1 MEVRTLDIMKE
12 LEAMRKRMIQEINTE
27 FDLLIERAASEG
39 RTMETLPAEESY
51 ESVYPLIAGSK
62 IFKGTKPTS
71 VIFPDQSPVYVSTW
85 KQVVSAIM
93 EQCLQSSSNK
103 AKLFSL
109 SNSISGRK
117 RRILAQFD
125 TDMRSPLKLCD
136 NLYMESHYDTE
147 TLLNV
152 LTNRILDAI
161 QYDYTNIQ
169 ISIRNR

>member
-1 MEVRTLDIMKE
+1 MDIIKE

-27 FDLLIERAASEG
+27 FDLLIERTMSEG
-39 RTMETLPAEESY
+39 LTMESPTPQAY
-51 ESVYPLIAGSK
+51 ESVYPLAAGSK
-62 IFKGTKPTS
+62 IFKGTKPIS
-71 VIFPDQSPVYVSTW
+71 VIFGDGIQVYVSTW
-85 KQVVSAIM
+85 KQVVSTIM
-93 EQCLQSSSNK
+93 AQCLKSAENK
-103 AKLFSL
+103 AKLVAL

-117 RRILAQFD
+117 RKLLAESD
-125 TDMRSPLKLCD
+125 TEMRSPLKLCD

-161 QYDYTNIQ
+161 QYDYRNIQ

>member
-1 MEVRTLDIMKE
+1 MDIIREM
-12 LEAMRKRMIQEINTE
+12 EAMRKRMIQEINTE
-27 FDLLIERAASEG
+27 FDLLIERALSEG
-39 RTMETLPAEESY
+39 LTMELPAAEESY
-51 ESVYPLIAGSK
+51 ESVYPLAAGTR

-71 VIFPDQSPVYVSTW
+71 VIFSDHSQVYVSTW
-85 KQVVSAIM
+85 KQVASAIM
-93 EQCLQSSSNK
+93 AQCLKSSENK
-103 AKLFSL
+103 AKLLAL

-117 RRILAQFD
+117 RKLLAKTD
-125 TDMRSPLKLCD
+125 ADMRSPLKLCD

-161 QYDYTNIQ
+161 QYDYSSIQ

>member
-1 MEVRTLDIMKE
+1 MDIIKE

-27 FDLLIERAASEG
+27 FDLLVERAVSEG
-39 RTMETLPAEESY
+39 LTMNVSSAKEAY
-51 ESVYPLIAGSK
+51 ESVYPLTAGSK

-71 VIFPDQSPVYVSTW
+71 VIFPDNTQVYVSTW
-85 KQVVSAIM
+85 KQVVYTIM
-93 EQCLQSSSNK
+93 TQCLHSNSNK
-103 AKLFSL
+103 TKLL
-109 SNSISGRK
+109 ALRNSISGRK
-117 RRILAQFD
+117 RKLLAKSD

-161 QYDYTNIQ
+161 QYDYSSIQ